1 MPDVTKPST
10 TGKPTKSRMWLVT
23 GKLVDAIWR
32 PSWILLHVEIDEAEA
47 IAINAAI
54 REMVDKLVPGAV
66 TDVESPVIRV
76 GEKLCLKAWG
86 RSVSTIRNKDGEDL
100 VSVKVGAKIALKV
113 ALSPYQDPVRGWR
126 VTAFP
131 GRIDVIKPA
140 PKPKAIKGKSALAE
154 DRARKVVE
162 RAAAKV
168 GLKTD
173 QQPDKALTQAPTLPK
188 PVKSPRSKPAPAAV
202 IIPFPASATKH

>member
-10 TGKPTKSRMWLVT
+10 TGKPTKGRMWLVT

-32 PSWILLHVEIDEAEA
+32 PSWVLLHVEIDEAEA
-47 IAINAAI
+47 IAINAVVL
-54 REMVDKLVPGAV
+54 EMIDTLVPGAV

-86 RSVSTIRNKDGEDL
+86 RSVSTIRNKDGEEL
-100 VSVKVGAKIALKV
+100 VSVKAGAKIALKV
-113 ALSPYQDPVRGWR
+113 ALSPYSDPVRGWR

-140 PKPKAIKGKSALAE
+140 PKPRAVKGKSALAE
-154 DRARKVVE
+154 ERARKVVE
-162 RAAAKV
+162 RAAAKA
-168 GLKTD
+168 GLQTD
-173 QQPDKALTQAPTLPK
+173 QRPDKALTQAPALPK
-188 PVKSPRSKPAPAAV
+188 PAKTPRSRPTAAN
-202 IIPFPASATKH
+202 IIPFPSNTKH